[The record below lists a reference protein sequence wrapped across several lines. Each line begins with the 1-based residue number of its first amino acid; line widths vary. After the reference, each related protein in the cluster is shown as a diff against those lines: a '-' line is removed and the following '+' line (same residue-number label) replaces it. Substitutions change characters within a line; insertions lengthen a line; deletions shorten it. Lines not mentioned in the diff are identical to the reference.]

1 MARGG
6 ATAWR
11 RAPPAGSVR
20 ARARAGLGQAMM
32 RPSRALAALA
42 LASALASA
50 LPRAALAG
58 EPFMDAIASPCKC
71 ERLEEDKVECPA
83 GRVMRGLETGRQLG
97 VPYGPA
103 ECCELCVNA
112 AHHETGEDAPTW
124 TTVTVDTEGCDDE
137 FQILDSPWECAD
149 GTFLVAFTGTQQFG
163 EVTLPTLPARCC
175 PLRASGVTA
184 AGLQMSRT
192 LGTCGC
198 YWDEEA
204 TCQGLAPLGTSLPS
218 ALVAGFKYVVE
229 MEASES
235 TYIPHLP
242 TRCCYACEPH
252 ASPFPRAWLSSEW
265 ALALVVLA
273 GFVLGCCARLF
284 VCAPSARRGAR
295 GGGSAHTPLLNIE
308 THRGLLDSSDS
319 SDDSSEEEDSDDE
332 GGEQGSEEG
341 EGEREGEGEG
351 EGADGGEE
359 GADSGSDGADT
370 NFDAGG
376 SAAEASD
383 EEVEE
388 HAERAIDI
396 EQGAV
401 PSESDADK
409 DVSIPMPDKAAGA
422 ASGGNELLRGTEC
435 VVCMAKPVQV
445 VCVPCG
451 HACMCKKC
459 GKRVPTCPVC
469 RVDILRRQKL
479 FIG

>member
-1 MARGG
+1 
-6 ATAWR
+6 
-11 RAPPAGSVR
+11 
-20 ARARAGLGQAMM
+20 MM
-32 RPSRALAALA
+32 RSSRALAALA

-112 AHHETGEDAPTW
+112 AHHETGEDAHTW

-319 SDDSSEEEDSDDE
+319 SDDS
-332 GGEQGSEEG
+332 
-341 EGEREGEGEG
+341 
-351 EGADGGEE
+351 
-359 GADSGSDGADT
+359 DGADT